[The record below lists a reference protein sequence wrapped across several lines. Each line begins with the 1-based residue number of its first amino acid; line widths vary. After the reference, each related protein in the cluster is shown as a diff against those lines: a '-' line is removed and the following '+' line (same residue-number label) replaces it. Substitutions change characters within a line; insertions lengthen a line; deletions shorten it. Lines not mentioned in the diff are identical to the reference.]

1 MNRPRPTTRAFT
13 LTELLVVMGI
23 ILITIVVGLP
33 SLKALFTAGRVD
45 SAAESISGTVA
56 AARAF
61 ATRDKGFLIGEYSG
75 VAVIF
80 TPANELRLAENFED
94 AAKNNGDKL
103 EELNPSQSGY
113 EDIANTQFVPLPST
127 VGVVGIARGGSGS
140 GDIRLFPPPFAV
152 RFNQHGS
159 LISGVV
165 VSDENA
171 ASRANVVYYDGDRGG
186 SINYNRDRTKEPDVS
201 AWDPTSP
208 SWSGSNYSDTEGYL
222 LPFEAY
228 EAVIGVIIFDKEEWR
243 AAGNSWADADGDGL
257 TGAAKTWVE
266 ANGIPLFFNR
276 YTGRVNK

>member
-80 TPANELRLAENFED
+80 TPANELRLVENVED

-113 EDIANTQFVPLPST
+113 ENIDRPYLEC
-127 VGVVGIARGGSGS
+127 
-140 GDIRLFPPPFAV
+140 AV
-152 RFNQHGS
+152 E
-159 LISGVV
+159 VK
-165 VSDENA
+165 
-171 ASRANVVYYDGDRGG
+171 YDGED
-186 SINYNRDRTKEPDVS
+186 
-201 AWDPTSP
+201 
-208 SWSGSNYSDTEGYL
+208 YL
-222 LPFEAY
+222 VMDETDIL
-228 EAVIGVIIFDKEEWR
+228 GVIK
-243 AAGNSWADADGDGL
+243 
-257 TGAAKTWVE
+257 
-266 ANGIPLFFNR
+266 
-276 YTGRVNK
+276 